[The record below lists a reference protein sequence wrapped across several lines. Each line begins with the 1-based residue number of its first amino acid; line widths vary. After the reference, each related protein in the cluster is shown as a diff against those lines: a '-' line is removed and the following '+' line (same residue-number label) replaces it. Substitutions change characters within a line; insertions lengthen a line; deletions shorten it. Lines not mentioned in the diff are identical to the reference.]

1 MGLTFYTRTNTHVCT
16 STVLRRTVFLFF
28 IGTVNFIELTDLGLM
43 TTLIWRIPFALKQ
56 YETMKNVLTFV
67 ARIQVDI

>member
-43 TTLIWRIPFALKQ
+43 TTLIWRIPVCS
-56 YETMKNVLTFV
+56 ETV
-67 ARIQVDI
+67 